1 MSFFK
6 QRGMLLV
13 RLFEAIYPSHLTVA
27 IANIHKIKMGKTQLR
42 DFFTIKETGSNTNLV
57 LSNTIKHAKFRIS
70 PHFQLLYSMIMSIAS
85 PLCIGSVKHKITIQ
99 ILL

>member
-27 IANIHKIKMGKTQLR
+27 IANIHKIKMEKTQFSA
-42 DFFTIKETGSNTNLV
+42 FFKKRKQKAPQCLNFF
-57 LSNTIKHAKFRIS
+57 KYH
-70 PHFQLLYSMIMSIAS
+70 
-85 PLCIGSVKHKITIQ
+85 
-99 ILL
+99 

>member
-1 MSFFK
+1 MNILK
-6 QRGMLLV
+6 LL
-13 RLFEAIYPSHLTVA
+13 YSPPLTVA
-27 IANIHKIKMGKTQLR
+27 IANIHKIKMEKPQLR